1 MLDLATVREDP
12 KRYRTGLAAKGVPAG
27 ILEGLLD
34 LDRHHRESLHA
45 LETLRA
51 GKNAASKSIAEA
63 KRRERDASATIRD
76 MQALGERENALQADV
91 DTLSRRIVETL
102 LSLPNI
108 ADPDVPVG
116 ADASA
121 NRILRTWGEPVR
133 HPFPARPHW
142 EIAERL
148 GIIDWERGSRVA
160 GQRFYYLKG
169 DGARLE
175 RRLGHWMIERHVK
188 EDGYTELGVPLLVRP
203 EALEGTAQLPK
214 FAAEMYRCADDPLYL
229 IPTAEVPIVNFH
241 REEVLPAGSLPARY
255 TAFCANFRRE
265 AGAAG
270 RQTRGLVRGHQFYK
284 VEMVAF
290 SKPEESTAEH
300 EKMLGDAERILQA
313 LGLAYRVVLLCT
325 GEMTFANARQYD
337 LEVWSPGVGEWLE
350 VSSVSNC
357 RDFQA
362 RRARIRYKEEGGK
375 PRHPHILNGT
385 GVALPRTIAALL
397 ETYQRAD
404 GSVTLP
410 EPAREALGKEVLA

>member
-1 MLDLATVREDP
+1 MLDLAAIRADP
-12 KRYRTGLAAKGVPAG
+12 ERYRAGLAAKGMPSE
-27 ILEGLLD
+27 LLDGLLE
-34 LDRHHRESLHA
+34 LDRRHRESLHN
-45 LETLRA
+45 LERLHAR
-51 GKNAASKSIAEA
+51 KNAASKTVAEE
-63 KRRERDASATIRD
+63 KKQGRDASSTIRD
-76 MQALGERENALQADV
+76 MQALGERQDALQADV
-91 DTLSRRIVETL
+91 DTLERRLGESL
-102 LSLPNI
+102 LSIPNV

-116 ADASA
+116 ADPSA
-121 NRILRTWGEPVR
+121 NRIVRTWGEPLR
-133 HPFPARPHW
+133 HAFPARPHW
-142 EIAERL
+142 EIGERL

-175 RRLGHWMIERHVK
+175 RLLGHWMLERHVK

-214 FAAEMYRCADDPLYL
+214 FSAEMYRCADDPLYL

-241 REEVLPAGSLPARY
+241 REEVIPAGSLPLRY

-290 SKPEESTAEH
+290 SKPEESAREH

-313 LGLAYRVVLLCT
+313 LGLAYRVALVCT

-337 LEVWSPGVGEWLE
+337 LEVWAPGVGEWLE

-375 PRHPHILNGT
+375 LRPPHILNGT

-404 GSVTLP
+404 GSVALP
-410 EPAREALGKEVLA
+410 EPAREALGKEMLA